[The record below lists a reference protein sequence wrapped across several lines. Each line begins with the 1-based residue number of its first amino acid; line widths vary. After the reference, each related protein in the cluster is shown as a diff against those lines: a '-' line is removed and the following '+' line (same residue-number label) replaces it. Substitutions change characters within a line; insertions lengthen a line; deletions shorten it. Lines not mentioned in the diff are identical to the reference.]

1 MFLVV
6 TCCWCCVCLLLLLFF
21 WFGLIS
27 FVCFLSVCVWGEGW
41 GGGREKGEEEE
52 KWSVIIWQW
61 SVQFKIISLR
71 SENPIFQVSQRCLL
85 NNSSVRLID
94 DGPFSFFQRSPNAF
108 SFAPLFSRRPCFVP
122 VTQAPQHFRTSAK
135 QATCGG
141 CFSCQFICSVISL
154 HSDVSRAVHPQDKDH
169 YGTQWAG
176 IAQWLERR
184 TRDWKV
190 AGSNPFWN
198 GGRIFFSR
206 VDFLCWLLFRYP
218 FHPRVTAVAR
228 KRSRSFCQKCR
239 WQVTAKHA
247 YTLRMWL
254 CMKWHGAWLYGVHRT
269 CAETAAVSSGT
280 SHASA
285 VSTPLRW
292 IFKKRAIKAS
302 HSCRTAYKRNES
314 AQESGE

>member
-1 MFLVV
+1 MHWLVKPKHTHETKV
-6 TCCWCCVCLLLLLFF
+6 KRTTLKCGSFF
-21 WFGLIS
+21 GFVNFGRQAVSVELDSSRRWVSTTYMQAAMWFVS
-27 FVCFLSVCVWGEGW
+27 RPSPS
-41 GGGREKGEEEE
+41 R
-52 KWSVIIWQW
+52 
-61 SVQFKIISLR
+61 LR
-71 SENPIFQVSQRCLL
+71 RRCLFL
-85 NNSSVRLID
+85 LV
-94 DGPFSFFQRSPNAF
+94 
-108 SFAPLFSRRPCFVP
+108 FALGNFYLLPTNVHHDSHLMAV
-122 VTQAPQHFRTSAK
+122 
-135 QATCGG
+135 G
-141 CFSCQFICSVISL
+141 CSL
-154 HSDVSRAVHPQDKDH
+154 DFNRGKWEALRWHHPPH
-169 YGTQWAG
+169 THTHTHTHTEGAG

-190 AGSNPFWN
+190 AGSNPCWN

-218 FHPRVTAVAR
+218 FHPRVTTVAR

-269 CAETAAVSSGT
+269 CAETAAVSCGT